1 MNLKEYIEK
10 LNKLY
15 TKHGDLELVY
25 SKDDEGNEFNYI
37 NFDPSLVNY
46 NPSDLSVIADDDLD
60 EYGELEYKK
69 VICIN

>member
-25 SKDDEGNEFNYI
+25 SKDDEGNEFNYL
-37 NFDPSLVNY
+37 NFEPSLVNY
-46 NPSDLSVIADDDLD
+46 GLADKIAIADEDLD
-60 EYGELEYKK
+60 EYDESEYKK

>member
-1 MNLKEYIEK
+1 MKLKEYIEK

-15 TKHGDLELVY
+15 KEHGDLELIY
-25 SKDDEGNEFNYI
+25 SKDDEGNEFSYL

-46 NPSDLSVIADDDLD
+46 IPADYNVVSDEDLE
-60 EYGELEYKK
+60 EYSESEYKK

>member
-1 MNLKEYIEK
+1 MNLREYIEK

-25 SKDDEGNEFNYI
+25 SKDDEGNEFNYV

-46 NPSDLSVIADDDLD
+46 NSSDLSVIADDDLD
-60 EYGELEYKK
+60 EYNESEYKK

>member
-46 NPSDLSVIADDDLD
+46 NPSDLSVIDDEDLD
-60 EYGELEYKK
+60 EYDESEYKK

>member
-1 MNLKEYIEK
+1 MKLKEYIEK

-15 TKHGDLELVY
+15 KEHGDLELIY
-25 SKDDEGNEFNYI
+25 SRDDEGNEFNYL

-46 NPSDLSVIADDDLD
+46 IPSDLSVITDEDLEEYD
-60 EYGELEYKK
+60 ESEYKK

>member
-1 MNLKEYIEK
+1 MNLREYIEK

-15 TKHGDLELVY
+15 IKHGDLELVY

>member
-1 MNLKEYIEK
+1 MKLKEYIEK

-15 TKHGDLELVY
+15 IKHGDLELVY
-25 SKDDEGNEFNYI
+25 SKDDEGNEFNYL

-46 NPSDLSVIADDDLD
+46 IPADYNVVSDEDLD
-60 EYGELEYKK
+60 EYSESEYKK

>member
-25 SKDDEGNEFNYI
+25 SKDDEDNEFNYL

-46 NPSDLSVIADDDLD
+46 NPSDLSVIADEDLD
-60 EYGELEYKK
+60 EYDESEYKK

>member
-1 MNLKEYIEK
+1 MNLSEYMEK
-10 LNKLY
+10 LNNLY

-60 EYGELEYKK
+60 EYSELEYKK

>member
-1 MNLKEYIEK
+1 MKLKEYIEK

-15 TKHGDLELVY
+15 KEHGDLELVY
-25 SKDDEGNEFNYI
+25 SKDDEGNEFNYL

-46 NPSDLSVIADDDLD
+46 IPSDYNVVSDEDLEEYD
-60 EYGELEYKK
+60 ESEYKK